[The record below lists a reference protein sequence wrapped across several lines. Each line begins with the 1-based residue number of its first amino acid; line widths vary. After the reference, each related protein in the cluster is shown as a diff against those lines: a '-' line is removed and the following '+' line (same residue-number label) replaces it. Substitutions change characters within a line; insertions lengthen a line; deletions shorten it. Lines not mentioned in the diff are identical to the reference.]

1 MAASMNRSVNEP
13 SKAELAVM
21 TSVMDVMSWASLD
34 GDAGIGL
41 LAAIGASIDAQIHEV
56 AGIDPVDFSEALG
69 EWRVGEPTVLSPN
82 PRRPTAMEKGRARAF
97 HKACRIAAELEW

>member
-1 MAASMNRSVNEP
+1 
-13 SKAELAVM
+13 
-21 TSVMDVMSWASLD
+21 MSWASID

-41 LAAIGASIDAQIHEV
+41 LGALGADIGAQIHEV
-56 AGIDPVDFSEALG
+56 AGIDPVDFAESLS
-69 EWRVGEPTVLSPN
+69 EWRIGEPTFLCPV